1 LKHDERKE
9 EHVAE
14 PINDAAEHLNK
25 IIGVPNSKVVPS
37 QLPLPIRIFYYVV
50 VTAFMILGLLLM
62 ALIQIFK

>member
-1 LKHDERKE
+1 MKHDERKE

-25 IIGVPNSKVVPS
+25 IIGVPNRKVVPS

-50 VTAFMILGLLLM
+50 TAFMILGLLLM
-62 ALIQIFK
+62 VLIQIFK